1 MVGLPNLIIFL
12 HFNCREPFTPGETSK
27 EKEIQ
32 NNREK
37 NVLST
42 IYFSKE
48 ATPSTPHEADPETG
62 SSSMKSNQPAFIPLE
77 DSEAD
82 ENSEFNHQNKGTKKN
97 YFFREINFTNSFL
110 REINKLVLKQIFFLM
125 I

>member
-1 MVGLPNLIIFL
+1 MYFVSLFSKKTLIILF
-12 HFNCREPFTPGETSK
+12 FINCREPFTPGETSK

-82 ENSEFNHQNKGTKKN
+82 ENSEFNHQNKGTKNN
-97 YFFREINFTNSFL
+97 YFFREINIHKFFFT
-110 REINKLVLKQIFFLM
+110 
-125 I
+125 

>member
-1 MVGLPNLIIFL
+1 MVGLPNLNIFL
-12 HFNCREPFTPGETSK
+12 HFNYREPFTPGETSK

-110 REINKLVLKQIFFLM
+110 REINKLVLK
-125 I
+125 